1 MTRGPSTRT
10 LLRDTQRVDM
20 RERISLRGTKDAG
33 TQNGHESAIQS
44 VARAAHILSF
54 FTVGR
59 PRRSLS
65 EITARLGVSRA
76 TAHRYTVALRQ
87 ANLLRFD
94 PTTNEYTL
102 GPQVLTLAAAAGAG
116 LPIVAIAGPH
126 MEALVRKVN
135 ETVVLS
141 IWDGEAPIVVRV
153 DDNPDRLVRISIHTG
168 ARLTPFRS
176 SQGRVFSAYLPENE
190 VNGLRRHV
198 RKEPGFAAEL
208 RRIRKEGIAEAAEVE
223 PGIRALAAPVFQGDH
238 CMAAVAIVGTTS
250 SVPESRSSPMAKAL
264 IATAAQL
271 SRDFGALPELG
282 RETNGRKLL

>member
-1 MTRGPSTRT
+1 MSRASSTRPAS
-10 LLRDTQRVDM
+10 RVTPLAVM
-20 RERISLRGTKDAG
+20 RERVSLRGIRE
-33 TQNGHESAIQS
+33 NGESAIQS
-44 VARAAHILSF
+44 VARAAHILGF

-65 EITARLGVSRA
+65 ELTARLGVSRA

-94 PTTNEYTL
+94 PATNEYTL

-116 LPIVAIAGPH
+116 LPVVTIAGPH

-141 IWDGEAPIVVRV
+141 VWDGEAPIVVRA

-176 SQGRVFSAYLPENE
+176 SQGRVFCAFLPESE
-190 VNGLRRHV
+190 VPGLRRALK
-198 RKEPGFAAEL
+198 KEPSLAAEL
-208 RRIRKEGIAEAAEVE
+208 RRIRKVGLAEASDVE
-223 PGIRALAAPVFQGDH
+223 PGIRALAAPVFQGHH
-238 CMAAVAIVGTTS
+238 CIAAVAIVGTVE
-250 SVPESRSSPMAKAL
+250 SVPESRTSAMARAL
-264 IATAAQL
+264 KATASQL
-271 SRDFGALPELG
+271 SRDFGTLPELG
-282 RETNGRKLL
+282 QTESAAKKLA

>member
-1 MTRGPSTRT
+1 MTIASSTRNAT
-10 LLRDTQRVDM
+10 RATPLAVV
-20 RERISLRGTKDAG
+20 RERITLRAARDG
-33 TQNGHESAIQS
+33 NGQESAIQS
-44 VARAAHILSF
+44 VARAAHILGF

-65 EITARLGVSRA
+65 ELTARLGVSRA

-94 PTTNEYTL
+94 PATNEYTL

-126 MEALVRKVN
+126 MEALVRRVN

-153 DDNPDRLVRISIHTG
+153 DDNPERLVRISIHTG

-176 SQGRVFSAYLPENE
+176 SQGRVFCAFLPETE
-190 VNGLRRHV
+190 VPGLRRALG
-198 RKEPGFAAEL
+198 REPSLGAEL
-208 RRIRKEGIAEAAEVE
+208 RRIRREGLAEASEVE
-223 PGIRALAAPVFQGDH
+223 PGIRALAAPVYQGDH
-238 CMAAVAIVGTTS
+238 CIAAVAIVGTTS
-250 SVPESRSSPMAKAL
+250 SVSESKTSATARAL
-264 IATAAQL
+264 IATASQL

-282 RETNGRKLL
+282 RAETNGRKLA

>member
-1 MTRGPSTRT
+1 
-10 LLRDTQRVDM
+10 M
-20 RERISLRGTKDAG
+20 RERVSLRGIRE
-33 TQNGHESAIQS
+33 NGESAIQS
-44 VARAAHILSF
+44 VARAAHILGF

-94 PTTNEYTL
+94 PATNEYTL

-116 LPIVAIAGPH
+116 LPVVTIAGPH

-141 IWDGEAPIVVRV
+141 VWDGEAPIVVRA

-176 SQGRVFSAYLPENE
+176 SQGRVFCAFLPESE
-190 VNGLRRHV
+190 VPGLRRALK
-198 RKEPGFAAEL
+198 KEPSLAAEL
-208 RRIRKEGIAEAAEVE
+208 RRIRKIGLAEASDVE
-223 PGIRALAAPVFQGDH
+223 PGIRALAAPVFQGHH
-238 CMAAVAIVGTTS
+238 CIAAVAIVGTVE
-250 SVPESRSSPMAKAL
+250 SVPESRTSAMARAL
-264 IATAAQL
+264 KATASQL
-271 SRDFGALPELG
+271 SRDFGTLPELG
-282 RETNGRKLL
+282 QTESAAKKLA

>member
-1 MTRGPSTRT
+1 MIRG
-10 LLRDTQRVDM
+10 
-20 RERISLRGTKDAG
+20 SLRVAKD
-33 TQNGHESAIQS
+33 QDGHESAIQS
-44 VARAAHILSF
+44 VARAAHILGF

-94 PTTNEYTL
+94 PATNEYTL
-102 GPQVLTLAAAAGAG
+102 GPQVLTLSAAAGAG
-116 LPIVAIAGPH
+116 LPVVAIAGPH

-141 IWDGEAPIVVRV
+141 IWDGESPIVVRV

-176 SQGRVFSAYLPENE
+176 SQGRVFCAFLPESD
-190 VNGLRRHV
+190 VAGLRRALK
-198 RKEPGFAAEL
+198 REPGLAAAL
-208 RRIRKEGIAEAAEVE
+208 RRIKKDGVAEASEVE
-223 PGIRALAAPVFQGDH
+223 PGIRALAAPVYQGDQ
-238 CMAAVAIVGTTS
+238 CIAAVAIVGTS
-250 SVPESRSSPMAKAL
+250 QSVPASTTSPKAKAL

-271 SRDFGALPELG
+271 SRDFGALPEAAMNG
-282 RETNGRKLL
+282 NGRSA